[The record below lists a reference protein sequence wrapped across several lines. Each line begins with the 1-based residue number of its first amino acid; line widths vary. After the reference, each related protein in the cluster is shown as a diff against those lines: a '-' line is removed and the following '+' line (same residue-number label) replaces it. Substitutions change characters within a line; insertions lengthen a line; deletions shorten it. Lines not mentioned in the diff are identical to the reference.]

1 MTAWEVRELKEMA
14 QGVLCERKR
23 IRECRRELARLT
35 AGHEAIAAQEPA
47 LGLATACVLWM
58 CLGDPRNYPGAAAY
72 RKALGLNLTER
83 SSGKFKGQLRLSKR
97 GPHLGRKWLY
107 FSAMRW
113 MRDPA
118 VKRWTSR
125 KKARDGGSAM
135 RALVA
140 VMRRLALA
148 AWHVAKH
155 GVSQRQE
162 AADRRPEVRCVRE
175 RKNNGSSGTCTGRRV
190 EMIFNDAARRLI
202 VWILEA

>member
-155 GVSQRQE
+155 GVAFDAGKLFPSGKKLLTG
-162 AADRRPEVRCVRE
+162 DRR
-175 RKNNGSSGTCTGRRV
+175 
-190 EMIFNDAARRLI
+190 
-202 VWILEA
+202 